1 MIFQISQNLPSY
13 TTLRL
18 LIQNNQS
25 SCSEVDRP
33 NRGYYHKYVLY
44 AYGKNRGFTIVEL
57 LIVVVVIAILATI
70 SVVAYNGIQSKAQKS
85 LVQSEVQKVSKN
97 IELFR
102 VDNGAYPALINDC
115 PSPTTGS
122 ACLKVSDNLEIEYD
136 NAPGVSY
143 AGSVIDKGYNLG
155 LVSENHF
162 LYKGTAERRGINE
175 FLQYIDLAPYMDKYG
190 AKRYKLSFDIKS
202 TDTSNRSL
210 ARVYFQNGSGSK
222 HGGLGVDI
230 PVAQEYTYHEVEFT
244 PSIVSGSETQSKLS
258 FYGVYGTGNRPIVK
272 NVRFELVK

>member
-1 MIFQISQNLPSY
+1 M
-13 TTLRL
+13 
-18 LIQNNQS
+18 
-25 SCSEVDRP
+25 
-33 NRGYYHKYVLY
+33 LY

-115 PSPTTGS
+115 PSPATGS

-155 LVSENHF
+155 LVSESLF